1 MRPRNSAKTAAL
13 AALALAALV
22 VGAAAAAEITRTEY
36 KAQVEPICKV
46 NSKENERILKGVRK
60 MVRQGKL
67 KAAGA
72 KFLKAS
78 AALKKTHRQLKA
90 VPQPTADEARLGRW
104 LGYVKTEADL
114 FLKAGK
120 ALKTGRRGKAQRFVN
135 QLTSNANKANATVLA
150 FNFRYCRFNPAKFT

>member
-1 MRPRNSAKTAAL
+1 MRSRSAKTAAL

-22 VGAAAAAEITRTEY
+22 AGAAAAEITRTEY
-36 KAQVEPICKV
+36 KAQVEPICKA
-46 NSKENERILKGVRK
+46 NSKENARILKGVRK

-78 AALKKTHRQLKA
+78 AALKRTFRQLKA

-104 LGYVKTEADL
+104 LGYVKIEADL

-120 ALKTGRRGKAQRFVN
+120 ALKAEKRGKAQRFVN
-135 QLTSNANKANATVLA
+135 QLTSNANKANATVLV
-150 FNFRYCRFNPAKFT
+150 FSFRYCRFNPAKFT